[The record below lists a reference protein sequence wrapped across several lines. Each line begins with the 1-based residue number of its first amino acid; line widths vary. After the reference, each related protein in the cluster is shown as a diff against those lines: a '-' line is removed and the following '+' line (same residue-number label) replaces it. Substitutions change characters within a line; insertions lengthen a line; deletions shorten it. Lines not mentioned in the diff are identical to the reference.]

1 MSGVLIAEFEE
12 MRAMASA
19 AHAAASQ
26 NWRLLDVYSPFP
38 IEDMA
43 DLLDPR
49 PSRVRPI
56 MFLGGL
62 CVAILAYGAE
72 YYTAVIDYAYNSGGR
87 PFNSWP
93 AFMLVPFA
101 TGILGATI
109 AGFIAFLVE
118 TGLPR
123 LHHPLF
129 ALESFARASQDGFLL
144 ALARPADERQAVE
157 AIEWLR
163 RSGAASVAEIRT

>member
-1 MSGVLIAEFEE
+1 MNGVLIAEFKD

-19 AHAAASQ
+19 AHAATSQ
-26 NWRLLDVYSPFP
+26 NCRLLDAYSPFP
-38 IEDMA
+38 VEGVA
-43 DLLDPR
+43 ELLNLQQ
-49 PSRVRPI
+49 SRVRPI
-56 MFLGGL
+56 MFLGGF
-62 CVAILAYGAE
+62 CVAALAYGGE
-72 YYTAVIDYAYNSGGR
+72 YYTAVIAYTYNSGGR

-101 TGILGATI
+101 VGILGATI

-129 ALESFARASQDGFLL
+129 ALERFAQASQDGFLL
-144 ALARPADERQAVE
+144 ALARPDDQRQARE
-157 AIEWLR
+157 AIEWLE
-163 RSGAASVAEIRT
+163 RSGAISVAEVGT